1 MPNDRNQTPQNVLFP
16 RNRREFRHWLA
27 EHHNSAS
34 ECWVSVKRGFPKDE
48 ANLGYLDALE
58 EALCF
63 GWIDSVVKKFPEF
76 GVLQRMS
83 PRRPRSQW
91 SELNKE
97 RCRRLEKLGRMMP
110 AGRAALPDLSEC
122 FVIDE
127 DVLNALKQDP
137 IIWRNFQNFPPLY
150 QRVRIDI
157 IQRVKKQK
165 PLFEARLAH
174 FLEKTR
180 QNILY
185 GEWNDRGRLLDDNH

>member
-1 MPNDRNQTPQNVLFP
+1 MPSDRNQTPQNVLFP
-16 RNRREFRHWLA
+16 RTRQEFRHWLA
-27 EHHNSAS
+27 EHHNSAL
-34 ECWVSVKRGFPKDE
+34 ECWVSVKRSFPKDE
-48 ANLGYLDALE
+48 TNLCYLDALE

-127 DVLNALKQDP
+127 NVLNALKQDP

-185 GEWNDRGRLLDDNH
+185 GEWNDRGRLL

>member
-1 MPNDRNQTPQNVLFP
+1 MPNDRNQMPQNVLFL
-16 RNRREFRHWLA
+16 RDRQEFRRWLT
-27 EHHNSAS
+27 EHHNSAL

-63 GWIDSVVKKFPEF
+63 GWIDSVVKKFSEF
-76 GVLQRMS
+76 GVLQRML

-97 RCRRLEKLGRMMP
+97 RCRRLEKLGRMRP
-110 AGRAALPDLSEC
+110 AGRAALPDLSNC

-127 DVLNALKQDP
+127 DVLDALKQDP

-150 QRVRIDI
+150 QRVRIDV

-165 PLFEARLAH
+165 PLFEARLAR

-185 GEWNDRGRLLDDNH
+185 GEWNDRGRLLEY